1 MHKNKIIPFTYITLF
16 FLSLFFVSIVKA
28 NNAQT
33 NKKEKIDL
41 RILYVGHPGSEREKE
56 HMNFLRTHFKEVGK
70 GDLQKFTGS
79 QTESFDVIILDYD
92 GRCFDAP
99 RPELSREYDRP
110 TVTIAGVGALIG
122 SSLNLKTGYL

>member
-1 MHKNKIIPFTYITLF
+1 MHKKKIILF
-16 FLSLFFVSIVKA
+16 IVLVFLSLFFVSIVKA

-33 NKKEKIDL
+33 NREEKIDL
-41 RILYVGHPGSEREKE
+41 RILYLGHPGSEREKE
-56 HMNFLRTHFKEVGK
+56 YVNFLRTHFKEVGK
-70 GDLQKFTGS
+70 GDLQKFEAS
-79 QTESFDVIILDYD
+79 QTEKYDVIILDYD

-122 SSLNLKTGYL
+122 SGLNLKTGYL